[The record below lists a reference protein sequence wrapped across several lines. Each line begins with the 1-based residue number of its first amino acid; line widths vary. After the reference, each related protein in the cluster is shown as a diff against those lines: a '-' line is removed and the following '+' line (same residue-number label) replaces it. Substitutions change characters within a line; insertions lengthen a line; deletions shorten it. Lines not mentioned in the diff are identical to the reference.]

1 MAPAVRSEVFDMK
14 LRLDKYLAD
23 MGVGTRSEVKKY
35 IKKGFVQVNGKTSAS
50 VDVKVDTDK
59 DRIVFNGQPVA
70 YVEAEYYMMNK
81 PAGVVTATRDNSQ
94 PTVMDLLS
102 DAKRKDLFPVGRLD
116 KDTEG
121 LLLIT
126 NDGGLAHELL
136 SPRKHIPK
144 VYYAKIGGTVTELDV
159 AAFKEGVK
167 LNDTL
172 TAMPANLTVIKSGSV
187 SEIEVEIFE
196 GKFHQVKR
204 MFESRGKQVLALKRL
219 KIGGLFLD
227 ETLQEG
233 DCRPISQEEIRQ
245 IFQ

>member
-1 MAPAVRSEVFDMK
+1 M
-14 LRLDKYLAD
+14 
-23 MGVGTRSEVKKY
+23 
-35 IKKGFVQVNGKTSAS
+35 
-50 VDVKVDTDK
+50 
-59 DRIVFNGQPVA
+59 
-70 YVEAEYYMMNK
+70 
-81 PAGVVTATRDNSQ
+81 
-94 PTVMDLLS
+94 
-102 DAKRKDLFPVGRLD
+102 
-116 KDTEG
+116 
-121 LLLIT
+121 IT

-204 MFESRGKQVLALKRL
+204 MFEAVGKRVLYLKRISMGNL
-219 KIGGLFLD
+219 LLD
-227 ETLQEG
+227 ENLKPGEYRKLTPQEA
-233 DCRPISQEEIRQ
+233 IELKQ
-245 IFQ
+245 